1 MISRY
6 LHSPFVQS
14 LLLHVAIIAAL
25 WIFSGH
31 FVPELPPPTPA
42 IQATLVTKES
52 LAPPPSIE
60 QQPIEEATPSEE
72 LPIEPSEP
80 VIDAAAIAAQQLQ
93 ADKEEKLAKEKAD
106 KEAKAKEDKLAK
118 EKADKEAKAKE
129 DKLAKEK
136 ADKEAKAKEEKLA
149 KEKADKEAKAKEEKL
164 AKEKAEREAAAR
176 KKLQDALKK
185 NSIDKEFDG
194 IDKKIKEDQMRK
206 EAALAAQKEA
216 DALAK
221 EEKLAKEKAD
231 REANEKAKQ
240 AQTDLIEKY
249 KRKIYET
256 VKRQWSIPPKSDEL
270 KAQVRVT
277 LLPDGDVRS
286 ILFIKRSGNNAFD
299 ASIEAA
305 INKASP
311 LPVPNDPALFN
322 QFRSLTFNFS
332 SKD

>member
-25 WIFSGH
+25 WIFSEH
-31 FVPELPPPTPA
+31 FVPELPAPTPA
-42 IQATLVTKES
+42 IQATLVTKEN
-52 LAPPPSIE
+52 LAPSANTEQATVIE
-60 QQPIEEATPSEE
+60 DAAPSEE
-72 LPIEPSEP
+72 LPIEPNEP
-80 VIDAAAIAAQQLQ
+80 VVDSTALAAPPLPID
-93 ADKEEKLAKEKAD
+93 EE
-106 KEAKAKEDKLAK
+106 
-118 EKADKEAKAKE
+118 
-129 DKLAKEK
+129 
-136 ADKEAKAKEEKLA
+136 AKEEKLA

>member
-14 LLLHVAIIAAL
+14 LLLHTAIIAAL
-25 WIFSGH
+25 WFFSEH

-52 LAPPPSIE
+52 LAPPPSTE

-93 ADKEEKLAKEKAD
+93 AD
-106 KEAKAKEDKLAK
+106 
-118 EKADKEAKAKE
+118 
-129 DKLAKEK
+129 
-136 ADKEAKAKEEKLA
+136 KEEKLA

-311 LPVPNDPALFN
+311 LPVPNDPALFD

>member
-1 MISRY
+1 MRADETNKGMVKELAKISSNRN
-6 LHSPFVQS
+6 
-14 LLLHVAIIAAL
+14 
-25 WIFSGH
+25 
-31 FVPELPPPTPA
+31 
-42 IQATLVTKES
+42 
-52 LAPPPSIE
+52 
-60 QQPIEEATPSEE
+60 
-72 LPIEPSEP
+72 
-80 VIDAAAIAAQQLQ
+80 VIDLYYETMIDVFRSRSK
-93 ADKEEKLAKEKAD
+93 DKNQVL
-106 KEAKAKEDKLAK
+106 
-118 EKADKEAKAKE
+118 
-129 DKLAKEK
+129 
-136 ADKEAKAKEEKLA
+136 
-149 KEKADKEAKAKEEKL
+149 
-164 AKEKAEREAAAR
+164 
-176 KKLQDALKK
+176 KKLQEEIGAHRKRLDSAQQMRLDGE
-185 NSIDKEFDG
+185 IEPKEYQE
-194 IDKKIKEDQMRK
+194 IKIKYEKRISDIMR
-206 EAALAAQKEA
+206 EVANITNVDSDYQEYLDFGFHLIANIATYYAEA

-311 LPVPNDPALFN
+311 LPVPNDPALFD

>member
-1 MISRY
+1 M
-6 LHSPFVQS
+6 
-14 LLLHVAIIAAL
+14 
-25 WIFSGH
+25 
-31 FVPELPPPTPA
+31 
-42 IQATLVTKES
+42 
-52 LAPPPSIE
+52 
-60 QQPIEEATPSEE
+60 
-72 LPIEPSEP
+72 
-80 VIDAAAIAAQQLQ
+80 
-93 ADKEEKLAKEKAD
+93 
-106 KEAKAKEDKLAK
+106 
-118 EKADKEAKAKE
+118 
-129 DKLAKEK
+129 
-136 ADKEAKAKEEKLA
+136 
-149 KEKADKEAKAKEEKL
+149 
-164 AKEKAEREAAAR
+164 
-176 KKLQDALKK
+176 KK

-311 LPVPNDPALFN
+311 LPVPNDPALFD